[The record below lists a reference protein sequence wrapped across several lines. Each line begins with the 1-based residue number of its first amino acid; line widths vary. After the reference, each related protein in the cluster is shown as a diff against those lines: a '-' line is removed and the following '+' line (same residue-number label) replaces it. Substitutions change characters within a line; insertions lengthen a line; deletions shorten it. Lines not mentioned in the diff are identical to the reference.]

1 MAFKSKVYEVLVVSS
16 YPPSRSGGLVQDN
29 MDALTAIGHN
39 VDFFTLYSFPGQK
52 ENQYNIFP
60 APLTDKLIRLRG
72 QFPFLKAFEAFAKK
86 LFKTPEE
93 KMLSIENKGYRI
105 PHLDE
110 ATPPIDN
117 TILSNHLPDKRYDF
131 IQVFATERM
140 LTTKSF
146 VSIFE
151 KYRVPLLITCM
162 DMAHFTGGCYFFGDC
177 ERFSVGCGKCLVLD
191 SKDEY
196 DQTRLNYLVKKEVYR
211 TIQYGILCNLHQK
224 EYAIKSRLFNEQNI
238 FTQSIIIDEEKFVP
252 QAINLCREHFNI
264 PSEKRFVIL
273 SRYEDGLARSKGYE
287 ELVKIINTF
296 CNEAEPKLLESSVLL
311 LVGSNNKDF
320 ADLFDMDT
328 ICLGRLSLPDLVKC
342 YSAASVFI
350 STSIDD
356 AGPSMV
362 NQSLMCG
369 TPVGTFS
376 IGTALEVTEPGVNG
390 FMARNFDTD
399 DFASKLL
406 ELCRLKPEE
415 YNEMRRNSRRLAL
428 GINSKSSNAE
438 RIIQIYEKTNRL
450 YQSGRL

>member
-1 MAFKSKVYEVLVVSS
+1 MVDKSKKYKVLVISS

-29 MDALTAIGHN
+29 MNALTSLGHD
-39 VDFFTLYSFPGQK
+39 VDFFTLYSFPGQE
-52 ENQYNIFP
+52 ENHYNIFP
-60 APLTDKLIRLRG
+60 APITDKLIRLRS
-72 QFPFLKAFEAFAKK
+72 QFPFLKALETLAKK

-93 KMLSIENKGYRI
+93 KMLSVENKGYRI

-110 ATPPIDN
+110 STPPIDN
-117 TILSNHLPDKRYDF
+117 SILSSHLPDKRYDF

-146 VSIFE
+146 VAIFE

-162 DMAHFTGGCYFFGDC
+162 DMLHFTGGCYFFGDC

-191 SKDEY
+191 SNDEY
-196 DQTRLNYLVKKEVYR
+196 DQTHLNYLVKKKVYT
-211 TIQYGILCNLHQK
+211 TIQYAILCNLHQK
-224 EYAIKSRLFNEQNI
+224 KYAIKSRLYNEQNI
-238 FTQSIIIDEEKFVP
+238 FTQSIIIDEERFVP
-252 QAINLCREHFNI
+252 MDIDHCREHFNI
-264 PSEKRFVIL
+264 PLEKSFVIL

-296 CNEAEPKLLESSVLL
+296 CNEAEQTLVESSVLL
-311 LVGSNNKDF
+311 LVGSDNEDY
-320 ADLFDMDT
+320 AESFDMDT
-328 ICLGRLSLPDLVKC
+328 ICLGRLSLQDLVKS
-342 YSAASVFI
+342 YSAASIFI

-376 IGTALEVTEPGVNG
+376 IGTALEVTEQSVNG
-390 FMARNFDTD
+390 FKARNFDTD

-406 ELCRLKPEE
+406 ELSQLNSRE
-415 YNEMRRNSRRLAL
+415 YSKMRRNSRRLAMS
-428 GINSKSSNAE
+428 INSKASNGE
-438 RIIQIYEKTNRL
+438 RIIQIYKETKQL
-450 YQSGRL
+450 YQS